1 MPPSLGPYYI
11 SNRNMVRTPIRRES
25 VPFGPASLEPPKGH
39 VAAPTHPFSTCSIP
53 TPGGRRTLPVPRM
66 RTSHAH
72 PSRQVLLHSAL
83 PEPEPGVEARQLRL
97 GVSADM
103 FEAVYGHFQLRALDA
118 VEQLGSELSHVR
130 GYLSTLPSATGIDVQ
145 AMQLYV
151 DGSFIT
157 RHRPEVP
164 PKLDGACV
172 SSCLNE
178 DVGRLRALHPG
189 ASLRRPTIMLLVRQS
204 VPLLSRS

>member
-1 MPPSLGPYYI
+1 
-11 SNRNMVRTPIRRES
+11 
-25 VPFGPASLEPPKGH
+25 
-39 VAAPTHPFSTCSIP
+39 
-53 TPGGRRTLPVPRM
+53 M

-103 FEAVYGHFQLRALDA
+103 FEAVYGHIQLRALDA
-118 VEQLGSELSHVR
+118 VEQLGSELPSHVR

-151 DGSFIT
+151 HGS
-157 RHRPEVP
+157 
-164 PKLDGACV
+164 
-172 SSCLNE
+172 
-178 DVGRLRALHPG
+178 
-189 ASLRRPTIMLLVRQS
+189 
-204 VPLLSRS
+204 